1 MRGVASCN
9 SRLLQPNL
17 AAQLIVRMDDVLE
30 FNSYF
35 TFNYNNSINGPLLAT
50 AVGLEIILALITN
63 LFVLIFSLCHP
74 KILKQSSNIFLT
86 NFVLGNL
93 VMVVLFMPTIIITV
107 ATGEWSFGRTTRQK
121 NITCNFI
128 GFLYGQSLFLST
140 FTLTAISF
148 DRFLFIVKPFVHKR
162 YMKTGVA
169 VFIVIASWILS
180 GLLCIPHLFGISA
193 FGFSASS
200 GACIPFWDNKTNS
213 TVYLVSEFTVV
224 AICIVTIAV
233 TSIWT
238 FCFTR
243 NFIKNISSSQ
253 DGSEHVYN
261 TRIRKILGIF
271 GAMLIV
277 TALTY
282 APGIAVFIVGIIISF
297 DAIPSHVFTAM
308 NVLFYTITISNPII
322 QAFFRKELNNFV
334 VTKCKIILKFFKTS
348 PVSDHIAAAGSF
360 TGKDEKTTSATI

>member
-1 MRGVASCN
+1 
-9 SRLLQPNL
+9 
-17 AAQLIVRMDDVLE
+17 MDDVLE
-30 FNSYF
+30 YNSYF
-35 TFNYNNSINGPLLAT
+35 TFNYNNTINGSILAT

-162 YMKTGVA
+162 YMNTGVA

-180 GLLCIPHLFGISA
+180 GLLCIPPFFGINTYS
-193 FGFSASS
+193 FSTSS
-200 GACIPFWDNKTNS
+200 GTCIPFWGTNSS
-213 TVYLVSEFTVV
+213 TVYLVSAFSVI

-238 FCFTR
+238 FCFAR

-334 VTKCKIILKFFKTS
+334 VTKCKKILKYFR
-348 PVSDHIAAAGSF
+348 
-360 TGKDEKTTSATI
+360 TGIDEKTISATI